1 MDKSEKS
8 TSDAKIAANRA
19 NAKRS
24 TGPRSAA
31 GKRRTRYNAVKHGLR
46 GRTLVPKGED
56 ADAFEQL
63 RVQLMRTFTA
73 VTAPEQAVCTRIALA
88 MWRGARAAR
97 AETVTIVGNIVA
109 LEGPDIMQA
118 EDPAATAL
126 LSGFV
131 PGTSNN
137 PVLALSRYE
146 RSLTRE
152 VRDGIA
158 LLKDIQ
164 AARRAHVSGEACPE
178 VGDILDG
185 VDTRLSRSRPW
196 GSVSSIM
203 PDGPA
208 TGEASEEEKKVLN
221 DTDIMEAHITPD
233 RNVIDT
239 PLLRAAVQRLQDW
252 ADKPDES

>member
-1 MDKSEKS
+1 MEKTEKP
-8 TSDAKIAANRA
+8 TSDAKVATNQA

-24 TGPRSAA
+24 TGPRTEA

-56 ADAFEQL
+56 AAAFEQL
-63 RVQLMRTFTA
+63 RVQIMRTFTA
-73 VTAPEQAVCTRIALA
+73 VTVPEQAVCTRIALA

-97 AETVTIVGNIVA
+97 AETETIVGNIAA

-118 EDPAATAL
+118 DDPAATAL
-126 LSGFV
+126 LSCFL
-131 PGTSNN
+131 PGMPSN
-137 PVLALSRYE
+137 PVLAMSRYE

-158 LLKDIQ
+158 LLKDFQ
-164 AARRAHVSGEACPE
+164 AARLAHVSGAADPE

-185 VDTRLSRSRPW
+185 VDTRLSQSRPW

-203 PDGPA
+203 PDGAA
-208 TGEASEEEKKVLN
+208 TGEASLEEKKALN
-221 DTDIMEAHITPD
+221 DTDIVQAHITPD
-233 RNVIDT
+233 RKVIDT

-252 ADKPDES
+252 AEKPDES

>member
-1 MDKSEKS
+1 MN
-8 TSDAKIAANRA
+8 TSDGKTKANRA
-19 NAKRS
+19 NAKRR
-24 TGPRSAA
+24 TGPRTAA

-56 ADAFEQL
+56 ATEFEQL

-97 AETVTIVGNIVA
+97 AETATIVGGIVA
-109 LEGPDIMQA
+109 SEGPDIMEA
-118 EDPAATAL
+118 DDPAAAAL
-126 LSGFV
+126 LAGVFHGAGG
-131 PGTSNN
+131 GT
-137 PVLALSRYE
+137 VLLLSCYD

-158 LLKDIQ
+158 LLKEIQ
-164 AARRAHVSGEACPE
+164 AARRAHVSGDACPE

-185 VDTRLSRSRPW
+185 VDTRLSYARPA

-203 PDGPA
+203 PDGEA
-208 TGEASEEEKKVLN
+208 TGETSEEVKKVLN
-221 DTDIMEAHITPD
+221 DTDIVQAHITPD
-233 RNVIDT
+233 RKVIDT
-239 PLLRAAVQRLQDW
+239 PLLRAAVQRLQD
-252 ADKPDES
+252 